1 MFELRKT
8 LPVLLIAG
16 IVAIVLGCHGNAKTS
31 NCPSEN
37 KTAKNSLQGIWLN
50 DEEDDVAFRVKG
62 DTIYFPDST
71 SVPVYFRIERDSF
84 VLVGVNVLKYKIVK
98 QTAHIF
104 EFINQNGENVKLVK
118 TTDSGYANMFSKKPP
133 VSVNQ
138 NRLLKSDTVVYHGED
153 KYHSYVQVNP
163 TSYKVVKSTVNDD
176 GVEVGNIYYDNI
188 IHLAI
193 FKGAAKVFSCDLRK
207 SDFSKEVPSRFLQ
220 QAVFSDLTFLSV
232 DKDGFHYFAVLA
244 IPDSSISYMVEVIVG
259 FNGEITKRIKR

>member
-16 IVAIVLGCHGNAKTS
+16 IVAIMLGCHGNAKTS

-50 DEEDDVAFRVKG
+50 DEEHDVAFRVKG

-118 TTDSGYANMFSKKPP
+118 TTDSGF
-133 VSVNQ
+133 
-138 NRLLKSDTVVYHGED
+138 LE
-153 KYHSYVQVNP
+153 
-163 TSYKVVKSTVNDD
+163 
-176 GVEVGNIYYDNI
+176 NI
-188 IHLAI
+188 LA
-193 FKGAAKVFSCDLRK
+193 
-207 SDFSKEVPSRFLQ
+207 
-220 QAVFSDLTFLSV
+220 
-232 DKDGFHYFAVLA
+232 
-244 IPDSSISYMVEVIVG
+244 
-259 FNGEITKRIKR
+259 